1 MVVVLIG
8 ALTTLMLGIDETSW
22 AVQAPDAQQAAQH
35 EAVMRRLAT
44 LRRGATVEIE
54 RPDRTKF
61 YAVVEEIGPNWVR
74 VLRDEAKH
82 TMTEVIA
89 ADSIRAIKEV
99 PPQKVVQRG
108 HKKLIIAAVVVGVLY
123 VGLVSACRSASGVVQ
138 SDAPVPKV
146 SPAGA

>member
-35 EAVMRRLAT
+35 EAVVRRLAS

-54 RPDRTKF
+54 RSDRTKF
-61 YAVVEEIGPNWVR
+61 YAVVEEIGSNWVR

-82 TMTEVIA
+82 TMTEVIP
-89 ADSIRAIKEV
+89 ADSIREIREV
-99 PPQKVVQRG
+99 TPQKAVSHG
-108 HKKLIIAAVVVGVLY
+108 HKKLIIAAVVAGVLY
-123 VGLVSACRSASGVVQ
+123 VGLVSACRSASGVVK
-138 SDAPVPKV
+138 SDVPAPKA